1 MRDAWQT
8 PHGARP
14 NREGV
19 EDGASRFQ
27 RVSARNAK
35 LPGRSLEPI
44 SNDRPRG
51 MTVSGGNAVQNSAYR
66 FGVTC
71 GPRIRKDLGAF
82 NFIHAWQA
90 FAFPITPDVGDS
102 RAALPHTPTRIPKG
116 LYGTIPVHPR

>member
-1 MRDAWQT
+1 
-8 PHGARP
+8 
-14 NREGV
+14 
-19 EDGASRFQ
+19 
-27 RVSARNAK
+27 
-35 LPGRSLEPI
+35 
-44 SNDRPRG
+44 

-116 LYGTIPVHPR
+116 LYGTIPVHPRLISSDVRARARFARYPTPP